1 MENKNERKKKTYPK
15 TPFLLYA
22 RTRIPTKQKKNE
34 KRDNELAI
42 AAAAVYDGRIY
53 KMFG

>member
-1 MENKNERKKKTYPK
+1 MENKNERKKNISQNAISTVRPNEDSDQ
-15 TPFLLYA
+15 A
-22 RTRIPTKQKKNE
+22 KKIE